1 MYSIS
6 NLEGTYTDL
15 TDWFNE
21 VLKGDKTEITRYE
34 LINFLNTKGRVPLG
48 IMKKNKPP
56 RTEQPKCIARILK
69 DHTQCKN
76 DSEQGDNC
84 FCKVHTIRPSKYTMD
99 DTLEDIELAMEEDRR
114 VKKEASK
121 ARKAKKKAERKAA
134 KESDESNSES
144 GSSSGESEPKKEKRV
159 VKRKKRIARKARFV
173 PDTDEDEEIDF
184 GEEKEETPKVVTKKV
199 VRKAKKIVEESDDEE
214 IDFGEEDSLP
224 PTQDNEYD
232 EIDFG
237 NE

>member
-1 MYSIS
+1 MTTKQSKKMYSIS

-21 VLKGDKTEITRYE
+21 ILKGDKTEITRYE

-84 FCKVHTIRPSKYTMD
+84 FCKIHTIRPPKYTMD

-121 ARKAKKKAERKAA
+121 ARKAKKKAELKAA
-134 KESDESNSES
+134 KESEESNSES

-159 VKRKKRIARKARFV
+159 VKRKKRVARKARFV
-173 PDTDEDEEIDF
+173 PDTDEEVDF
-184 GEEKEETPKVVTKKV
+184 GEEKKETPKVVTKKV
-199 VRKAKKIVEESDDEE
+199 ARKAKKIVEESDD
-214 IDFGEEDSLP
+214 DSLP

-232 EIDFG
+232 EIDW
-237 NE
+237 